1 MMSSTF
7 FQFYQKFIIW
17 NKSQTFWDLI
27 YNLLASCWLKFI
39 WRLLSLLTR
48 LRMIRNV
55 SNWSQIPDV
64 LREAINNTGFVLLIK
79 RGSIQSYFNIQYI
92 LYWIR
97 VLRHLASWLNR
108 VPKIEKYRFLSFDKK
123 SNWIINGVWGFD
135 HHLILESKSF

>member
-7 FQFYQKFIIW
+7 FQFYQKFINW

-27 YNLLASCWLKFI
+27 SNLLASCWLKFI

-55 SNWSQIPDV
+55 SHWSQIPNV

>member
-27 YNLLASCWLKFI
+27 YNLLASCWLKSI